1 VPGGNGKGL
10 FDRELLKNE
19 TSSPEQVHNLRELER
34 QLAIVSGTK
43 KVLAVRVIHDGTT
56 DTSSLVSME
65 PSYTK
70 EVLADDVFGSMI
82 GGSDAVNLH
91 SQMLACSHGKL
102 DFQPAGARTSGNS
115 ARVTEIVN
123 GVVEVTVS
131 TTCKTD
137 CWNNMYNDVNIALSS
152 AFGISASKIA
162 DDHIMHCLPNGA
174 MGLWIAY
181 AYYNSFNSIYSDNW
195 CRYPSSQVRTD
206 SSETQLKHNK

>member
-1 VPGGNGKGL
+1 
-10 FDRELLKNE
+10 
-19 TSSPEQVHNLRELER
+19 
-34 QLAIVSGTK
+34 
-43 KVLAVRVIHDGTT
+43 
-56 DTSSLVSME
+56 ME

-70 EVLADDVFGSMI
+70 EVLADDVFGSTI

-115 ARVTEIVN
+115 ARVTDIVN

-162 DDHIMHCLPNGA
+162 
-174 MGLWIAY
+174 
-181 AYYNSFNSIYSDNW
+181 S
-195 CRYPSSQVRTD
+195 
-206 SSETQLKHNK
+206 